1 MLFVLKRKAYTYL
14 ISLQTKMEEL
24 RKKSTADHPEVQ
36 AVSRETVNE
45 TLKEERVTQS
55 NFSKYEQVVIISQR
69 VLAIAQ
75 GAKPLV
81 SIEGMN
87 TSEPEFLWKVAEK
100 ELAEGVLAGLI
111 VHRQF
116 PNGKSEFW
124 SASELNINW

>member
-1 MLFVLKRKAYTYL
+1 
-14 ISLQTKMEEL
+14 MEEL

>member
-1 MLFVLKRKAYTYL
+1 
-14 ISLQTKMEEL
+14 MEEL
-24 RKKSTADHPEVQ
+24 RKKSTEQHPEVQ
-36 AVSRETVNE
+36 SVSRDAVN
-45 TLKEERVTQS
+45 TSLKEDRVTEN
-55 NFSKYEQVVIISQR
+55 NFTKYEQVVIISQR
-69 VLAIAQ
+69 VLAMAQ

-100 ELAEGVLAGLI
+100 EIQEGALAGLI

-116 PNGKSEFW
+116 PSGKSEFW

>member
-1 MLFVLKRKAYTYL
+1 
-14 ISLQTKMEEL
+14 MEEL
-24 RKKSTADHPEVQ
+24 RKKSTIDHPEVQ

-45 TLKEERVTQS
+45 TLKEERVTQN

-111 VHRQF
+111 IHRQF
-116 PNGKSEFW
+116 PIGKSEFW

>member
-1 MLFVLKRKAYTYL
+1 
-14 ISLQTKMEEL
+14 MEEL
-24 RKKSTADHPEVQ
+24 RKKSTTDHPEVQ
-36 AVSRETVNE
+36 AVTREIVND
-45 TLKEERVTQS
+45 TLKEERVTQN
-55 NFSKYEQVVIISQR
+55 NFSKYEQVAMIGQR

-100 ELAEGVLAGLI
+100 EIAEGVLAGLI

-116 PNGKSEFW
+116 PSGKSEFW

>member
-1 MLFVLKRKAYTYL
+1 
-14 ISLQTKMEEL
+14 MEDL
-24 RKKSTADHPEVQ
+24 RKKSTIDHPEVQ

-45 TLKEERVTQS
+45 TLKEDRVTEN
-55 NFSKYEQVVIISQR
+55 NFTQYEKVVIIGQR
-69 VLAIAQ
+69 VLAMAQ

-100 ELAEGVLAGLI
+100 EIQEGVLAGMI

>member
-1 MLFVLKRKAYTYL
+1 
-14 ISLQTKMEEL
+14 MEEL
-24 RKKSTADHPEVQ
+24 RRKSTILHPEVQ
-36 AVSRETVNE
+36 AVSRETVND
-45 TLKEERVTQS
+45 TMKEDRVTQS
-55 NFSKYEQVVIISQR
+55 NFSKYEQVVIIGER

-87 TSEPEFLWKVAEK
+87 TSEPDFLWKVAEK
-100 ELAEGVLAGLI
+100 ELDQGVLTGFI

-116 PNGKSEFW
+116 PSGKSEFW

>member
-1 MLFVLKRKAYTYL
+1 
-14 ISLQTKMEEL
+14 MEEL
-24 RKKSTADHPEVQ
+24 REKSTAEHPEVQ

-55 NFSKYEQVVIISQR
+55 NFSKYEWTVIIAER
-69 VLAIAQ
+69 ALAIAQ

-87 TSEPEFLWKVAEK
+87 TSEPDFLWKVAEK
-100 ELAEGVLAGLI
+100 ELQEGVLAGFI

-116 PNGKSEFW
+116 PRGTSEFW